1 LGVSGTF
8 RNWGGNQRCR
18 PVAVEEP
25 GSVLEVVEAVRR
37 ARAAGQRT
45 RVVGSGHSFTALA
58 CTDGRQ
64 MRLDR
69 LDRVLAVDR
78 EAMTVTVE
86 AGMPLWR
93 LNRALAERGLA
104 LANLGDI
111 DRQAVAG
118 ALATATH
125 GTGRRFGNLAT
136 DVCGFELVT
145 AAGDVVRC
153 SDTEERELL
162 HCGRVSLGA
171 LGVLTSVTLR
181 VVDAFRLH
189 AVERPRRFDDVL
201 ADLEESVE
209 TNEHFEFY
217 WFPHTDSCSVKEQNR
232 TDDPVRRRSRYKT
245 WRSEI
250 VMANGVFGGVCAAGR
265 ARPSAVP
272 RLAQY
277 VGGSLGRVEIV
288 DESYQ
293 VFCSPRL
300 VRFVEMEYAVAWP
313 RVHDAVRGVRALI
326 ESRGLLVSFPIE
338 VRIVAA
344 DDIPLSPAH
353 GRESAY
359 IAVHMFRGV
368 AFEEY
373 FRAVEDLM
381 AGLDGRP
388 HWGKMHWQSAATL
401 APRYPEWDRFQA
413 VRRRFDPEGWFTNL
427 ELDRVLGPPT

>member
-1 LGVSGTF
+1 VSGGF

-25 GSVLEVVEAVRR
+25 GSVLEVVEAVGR

-45 RVVGSGHSFTALA
+45 RVVGAGHSFTGLA

-69 LDRVLAVDR
+69 LDRILAVDR

-86 AGMPLWR
+86 AGIPLWR

-111 DRQAVAG
+111 DRQTVAG

-136 DVCGFELVT
+136 FVAGFELVT
-145 AAGDVVRC
+145 ADGEVVRC
-153 SDTEERELL
+153 SADEEADLL
-162 HCGRVSLGA
+162 HAGRASLGA
-171 LGVLTSVTLR
+171 LGVVTAVTLR
-181 VVDAFRLH
+181 VVDAFRLD

-201 ADLEESVE
+201 ADLEESV
-209 TNEHFEFY
+209 TANEHYEFY
-217 WFPHTDSCSVKEQNR
+217 WFPHTDSCAVKEQNR
-232 TDDPVRRRSRYKT
+232 TDEPVRRKSRYKT
-245 WRSEI
+245 WRDEI
-250 VMANGVFGGVCAAGR
+250 LMSNAVFGAVCAAGR
-265 ARPSAVP
+265 FAPGVVP
-272 RLAQY
+272 RLAEY
-277 VGGSLGRVEIV
+277 VGASLGRIEVV
-288 DESYQ
+288 DESYK

-300 VRFVEMEYAVAWP
+300 VRFVEMEYAVPWT
-313 RVHDAVRGVRALI
+313 RVHEAVRGVRAI
-326 ESRGLLVSFPIE
+326 VDRDHLVSFPIE
-338 VRIVAA
+338 VRIVAG
-344 DDIPLSPAH
+344 DDIPLSPAY

-381 AGLDGRP
+381 TGLDGRP
-388 HWGKMHWQSAATL
+388 HWGKLHWQSAATL
-401 APRYPEWDRFQA
+401 APRYPEWGRFQA
-413 VRRRFDPEGWFTNL
+413 LRRRLDPDGWFSNP

>member
-1 LGVSGTF
+1 VSGGF
-8 RNWGGNQRCR
+8 RNWGGNQRWR

-25 GSVLEVVEAVRR
+25 GSVLEVVEAVGR

-45 RVVGSGHSFTALA
+45 RVVGAGHSFTGLA

-69 LDRVLAVDR
+69 LDRILAVDR

-86 AGMPLWR
+86 GGIPLWR

-136 DVCGFELVT
+136 FVAGFELVT
-145 AAGDVVRC
+145 AAGEVVRC
-153 SDTEERELL
+153 SGDEEPDLL
-162 HCGRVSLGA
+162 HGGRVSLGA
-171 LGVLTSVTLR
+171 LGVVTAVTLR

-201 ADLEESVE
+201 ADLETSVAA
-209 TNEHFEFY
+209 NEHFEFY
-217 WFPHTDSCSVKEQNR
+217 WFPHTESCSVKEQNR
-232 TDDPVRRRSRYKT
+232 TDDPVRRKSRYKT
-245 WRSEI
+245 WRDEI
-250 VMANGVFGGVCAAGR
+250 VMANSVFGAVCVAGR
-265 ARPSAVP
+265 TRPSAVP
-272 RLAQY
+272 RLAEY

-288 DESYQ
+288 DESYE
-293 VFCSPRL
+293 VFSSPRL
-300 VRFVEMEYAVAWP
+300 VRFVEMEYAVPWA

-326 ESRGLLVSFPIE
+326 EDRGLLVSFPIE

-344 DDIPLSPAH
+344 DDIPLSPAY
-353 GRESAY
+353 GRETAY
-359 IAVHMFRGV
+359 VAVHMFRGV
-368 AFEEY
+368 AFDEY
-373 FRAVEDLM
+373 FGAVEDLM
-381 AGLDGRP
+381 TGLDGRP
-388 HWGKMHWQSAATL
+388 HWGKIHWQSAATL

-413 VRRRFDPEGWFTNL
+413 LRRRFDPDGWFTNP
-427 ELDRVLGPPT
+427 ELDRVLGSPT